1 MHGCIWMTFS
11 IFLKTSIYWAV
22 KVCLLLWP
30 SIQLSNNTKIKT
42 IDWLFL
48 SMGKVSII
56 IFLET
61 SFLFLFPS
69 NSFTSTALIK
79 VLSSLLFRTRPFWGY
94 SSYLQNEVSVGWTEI
109 SQVNQYGTSLITN
122 SVNII
127 QCYKQLFLSSVCVL
141 LRELLSSRPTIKTIL
156 EEQKG
161 GKYQVWLTT
170 ACLRFNLIWSLLRNG

>member
-1 MHGCIWMTFS
+1 MTFS
-11 IFLKTSIYWAV
+11 ILLMPSIYAIEQSCYACCCCPRFN
-22 KVCLLLWP
+22 KLF
-30 SIQLSNNTKIKT
+30 
-42 IDWLFL
+42 DHWLFL
-48 SMGKVSII
+48 SRPMGKAGAIMCLGTSL
-56 IFLET
+56 IFLF
-61 SFLFLFPS
+61 SS